1 MNRTPGP
8 DTKQEN
14 AMGLMNGLLGN
25 ASKVEAEKAN
35 SDYAKILG
43 NGEQIEHAYRL
54 VRDAILFTNRRLIL
68 IDKQGLT
75 GKKIEYLSIP
85 YKSLVRFSV
94 ESAGHFDLEAELKL
108 WTSGMSTPIQKT
120 FSTAVNIYDVQA
132 LLAEYVGR

>member
-1 MNRTPGP
+1 MS
-8 DTKQEN
+8 
-14 AMGLMNGLLGN
+14 LMNGLLGN
-25 ASKVEAEKAN
+25 ASKVDAEAAN

-75 GKKIEYLSIP
+75 GKKVEYLSIP
-85 YKSLVRFSV
+85 YKSVVRFSV

-120 FSTAVNIYDVQA
+120 FSTAVNIYEVQA

>member
-1 MNRTPGP
+1 
-8 DTKQEN
+8 
-14 AMGLMNGLLGN
+14 MGLMSGLLGT
-25 ASKVEAEKAN
+25 ASKVDAEKAN
-35 SDYAKILG
+35 NDYAKILG
-43 NGEQIEHAYRL
+43 NGEHIEHAYRL

-85 YKSLVRFSV
+85 YKSVVRFSV

-120 FSTAVNIYDVQA
+120 FSTAVNIYEVQA